1 MNKEQQELL
10 DGAYENYLEGG
21 HIKWLNQ
28 MEVNTPDGKMNIP
41 IPYTQEEFINICKT
55 DSEFSQS
62 WGLKIVSRKL
72 TNPERYKLWFSN
84 NYQTGMEYN
93 ESNMPDFSDSYYE
106 PTPTKLITITYNDK
120 TIESYEINGKL
131 CYCGNPVDTSNPD
144 CVTFNLCKEHQMDV

>member
-1 MNKEQQELL
+1 MNQIIDE
-10 DGAYENYLEGG
+10 AYNSYLKHTIIG
-21 HIKWLNQ
+21 
-28 MEVNTPDGKMNIP
+28 VNTGLDRVKGYLNSCLVEYDGYYEHFTNPSFQYGYRPHTK
-41 IPYTQEEFINICKT
+41 EEFINKCKT
-55 DSEFSQS
+55 DSEFSQR

-120 TIESYEINGKL
+120 TIESYE
-131 CYCGNPVDTSNPD
+131 S
-144 CVTFNLCKEHQMDV
+144 

>member
-1 MNKEQQELL
+1 MNEEQQELL
-10 DGAYENYLEGG
+10 DGAYENYLKGG

-28 MEVNTPDGKMNIP
+28 MEVDTPTGKMNIP
-41 IPYTQEEFINICKT
+41 IPYTQEEFINKCKT
-55 DSEFSQS
+55 DSEFSQG

-120 TIESYEINGKL
+120 TIESYE
-131 CYCGNPVDTSNPD
+131 
-144 CVTFNLCKEHQMDV
+144 